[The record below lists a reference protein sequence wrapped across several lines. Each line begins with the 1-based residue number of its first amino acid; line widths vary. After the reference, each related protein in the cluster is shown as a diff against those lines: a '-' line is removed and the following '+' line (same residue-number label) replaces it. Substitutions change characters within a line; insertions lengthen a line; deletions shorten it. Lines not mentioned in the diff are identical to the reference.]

1 MVLFNYAMVGDD
13 TCTGFTQFFFFF
25 FFKDSCNKQHDGIYV
40 NGLTCYMVLFN
51 YAMLS
56 GTTLWYWICTGFFF
70 VCVCHNILGVDA
82 SSSVHQCSV
91 YGNVAI
97 NYCTCLLS

>member
-1 MVLFNYAMVGDD
+1 MLWLATILVLDL
-13 TCTGFTQFFFFF
+13 QFVC

-56 GTTLWYWICTGFFF
+56 GTTLWYWICTGFL
-70 VCVCHNILGVDA
+70 CVCHNILGVDA

-91 YGNVAI
+91 YGK
-97 NYCTCLLS
+97 TFEPL